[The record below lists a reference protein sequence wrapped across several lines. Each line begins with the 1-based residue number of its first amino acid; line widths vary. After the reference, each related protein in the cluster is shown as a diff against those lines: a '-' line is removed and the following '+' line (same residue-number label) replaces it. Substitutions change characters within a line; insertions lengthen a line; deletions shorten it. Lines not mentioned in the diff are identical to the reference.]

1 MEYNDSQNRLI
12 KQVDMLVEVEG
23 SQNKACKKI
32 GLSLSVWSAIK
43 KGEYTGNIDGVFNK
57 VKDYFGI
64 KEMVQQ
70 TYFEVE
76 YADTFISHQ
85 IYEIIRIC
93 QVKDGLA
100 IACGDAG
107 IGKTKAIKQYIKEH
121 SSNSIMIT
129 VNPCISSIKS
139 ILKVLA
145 ERLGATVERAKD
157 ALWLSIAN
165 KLHDGMILI
174 FDEVQ
179 HLTLQT
185 IEVLRSF
192 FDYLADKGQ
201 TLGIIFIG
209 NTETVGHM
217 GSKKAQFAQIIN
229 RTKQTKMYSV
239 TEIQRNDI
247 KLLFPLIA
255 DCDMEVDFLLKIAQ
269 TKQGLRGAVDLFS
282 NAYDNENYTYAGLV
296 AMAKFMDMG
305 ENL

>member
-1 MEYNDSQNRLI
+1 MYNK
-12 KQVDMLVEVEG
+12 KQSEILQKLESFIQEQG
-23 SQNKACKKI
+23 SQNKASKMLGFSTSTI
-32 GLSLSVWSAIK
+32 SMIR
-43 KGEYTGNIDGVFNK
+43 KGTYEGNIDAIFDK
-57 VKDYFGI
+57 LSEYFGN
-64 KEMVQQ
+64 KELAKQV
-70 TYFEVE
+70 YSEVE
-76 YADTFISHQ
+76 YAETSISSE
-85 IYEIIRIC
+85 IYDIIKVC
-93 QVKDGLA
+93 QVKGGFA

-107 IGKTKAIKQYIKEH
+107 IGKTKAIKQYLKDNPN
-121 SSNSIMIT
+121 NSVMIT

-145 ERLGATVERAKD
+145 ERLGATVERSKD

-165 KLHDGMILI
+165 KLRDGMILI
-174 FDEVQ
+174 FDEAQ

-192 FDYLADKGQ
+192 SDYLADKGQ
-201 TLGIIFIG
+201 TLGIIFVG
-209 NTETVGHM
+209 NTETVGRM

-229 RTKQTKMYSV
+229 RTKQTKIYSV

-247 KLLFPLIA
+247 KLLFPLVA

-269 TKQGLRGAVDLFS
+269 TKQGLRGAVNLFS

>member
-23 SQNKACKKI
+23 SQNKSCKKI
-32 GLSLSVWSAIK
+32 GLSPSVWSAIK

-64 KEMVQQ
+64 KEMAQQ

-93 QVKDGLA
+93 QVKGGLA

-145 ERLGATVERAKD
+145 ERLGATVERSKD

-165 KLHDGMILI
+165 KLRDGMILI
-174 FDEVQ
+174 FDEAQ

-185 IEVLRSF
+185 I
-192 FDYLADKGQ
+192 
-201 TLGIIFIG
+201 
-209 NTETVGHM
+209 
-217 GSKKAQFAQIIN
+217 
-229 RTKQTKMYSV
+229 
-239 TEIQRNDI
+239 
-247 KLLFPLIA
+247 
-255 DCDMEVDFLLKIAQ
+255 
-269 TKQGLRGAVDLFS
+269 
-282 NAYDNENYTYAGLV
+282 
-296 AMAKFMDMG
+296 
-305 ENL
+305 

>member
-32 GLSLSVWSAIK
+32 GLSPSVWSAIK

-64 KEMVQQ
+64 KEMAQQ

-93 QVKDGLA
+93 QVKGGLA

-145 ERLGATVERAKD
+145 ERLGATVERSKD

-165 KLHDGMILI
+165 KLRDGMILI
-174 FDEVQ
+174 FDEAQ

-192 FDYLADKGQ
+192 SDYLADKGQ

-209 NTETVGHM
+209 NTETVGRM

-269 TKQGLRGAVDLFS
+269 TKQGLRGAVNLFS
-282 NAYDNENYTYAGLV
+282 NAYDNENYTYAGLI

>member
-1 MEYNDSQNRLI
+1 MEYNDLQNRLI

-32 GLSLSVWSAIK
+32 GLSPSVWSAIK
-43 KGEYTGNIDGVFNK
+43 KGEYTGNIDGIFNK

-64 KEMVQQ
+64 KEMAQQ

-93 QVKDGLA
+93 QVKGGLA

-145 ERLGATVERAKD
+145 ERLGATVERSKD

-165 KLHDGMILI
+165 KLRDGMILI
-174 FDEVQ
+174 FDEAQ

-192 FDYLADKGQ
+192 SDYFADKGQ

-209 NTETVGHM
+209 NTETVGRM

-269 TKQGLRGAVDLFS
+269 TKQGLRGAVNLFS
-282 NAYDNENYTYAGLV
+282 NAYDNENYTYAGLI